1 MAGDI
6 ELIPEARRDDVHV
19 ALRATFGTGALSG
32 FRPISG
38 GVSGAQILHFEIQGR
53 AYVLRV
59 EPERVALHDR
69 QRGFA
74 CMAQAAAAG
83 VAPSVHYADPSAG
96 VAIMDFVASRPLAEH
111 PGGSVGVVRELA
123 GLITQVQAATQFPII
138 GDYPDMIAAM
148 LASLSR
154 AGLFPPG
161 ALEPHAQGLARI
173 CAALPWDP
181 APLVSS
187 HNDPNPRNILF
198 DGNRLWLIDWELAF
212 RNDRLVD
219 LAILTMD
226 LAQAPELEAALL
238 EAALLEAALGQA
250 PDRHLR
256 ARLQVM
262 RLLTRLSYGCVVLEG
277 FAGSAV
283 DPSLEAFTPADFRA
297 AVADGRL
304 KSGSPQTAYAFGKVS
319 LAAFRH
325 GVAAPGFDEVLKVV
339 SQG

>member
-1 MAGDI
+1 MAAEIG
-6 ELIPEARRDDVHV
+6 LIPEARRDDVDS

-38 GVSGAQILHFEIQGR
+38 GVSGAQILHFEARGQ
-53 AYVLRV
+53 AYILRV

-69 QRGFA
+69 RRGFA

-83 VAPSVHYADPSAG
+83 VAPSVRYADPTAG
-96 VAIMDFVASRPLAEH
+96 VAIMDFVAGQPLAEH

-123 GLITQVQAATQFPII
+123 GLITQVQTATQFPII
-138 GDYPDMIAAM
+138 GDYPEMIAAM
-148 LASLSR
+148 LASLSGS
-154 AGLFPPG
+154 GLFPPG

-173 CAALPWDP
+173 RAALPWD
-181 APLVSS
+181 AASLVSS

-198 DGNRLWLIDWELAF
+198 DGGRLWLIDWELAF

-219 LAILTMD
+219 LAILTTD
-226 LAQAPELEAALL
+226 LAQAPEL

-297 AVADGRL
+297 AVVDGRL
-304 KSGSPQTAYAFGKVS
+304 ASGSPQTAYAFGKMS
-319 LAAFRH
+319 LAAFLS
-325 GVAAPGFDEVLKVV
+325 GIAAPGFDEVLQVV